1 VAETRIV
8 LVRHGESLAQERRVV
23 GGHGCEGLSSLGVR
37 QVEAL
42 RDRLLRSGELAGT
55 TALYSSVMARAVQ
68 TAQILAPALGGLE
81 VEQDCDFCEGHPG
94 PESDGMPWEEFDQR
108 WPAPAE
114 WSPDV
119 VREPGG
125 ESYAQMRARVSARLD
140 KVAERHQ
147 GETVVVV
154 CHGGVVVHSMLRWLE
169 MEPMGGRTRAWL
181 DPVNSSLTEWR
192 MAENPMW
199 RSEIELVRF
208 NDHGHLCG
216 DLLPRRR
223 RTAVADSDV
232 PGTDG

>member
-23 GGHGCEGLSSLGVR
+23 GGHGCAGLSALGIR
-37 QVEAL
+37 QAEAL

-81 VEQDCDFCEGHPG
+81 VEQDCDFCEGPPG

-119 VREPGG
+119 AREPGG
-125 ESYAQMRARVSARLD
+125 ESYAQMRARVSAGLD
-140 KVAERHQ
+140 EVAERHQ